1 MSTILIVD
9 DLTANR
15 ELLSAILAH
24 EGHQIIEA
32 KNGSEGLVAARRD
45 LPDLVITDVLMPV
58 MDGYEFVKQ
67 LRLDATTS
75 GIPVVFHTAH
85 YGRREAKALAL
96 TQGVSYV
103 LTKPAGAD
111 DVLKIIHRVLSG
123 ESETATASEV
133 APPTMEFDREHLR
146 LLTDKLSEKAD
157 EQRVANARLR
167 AMINIGL
174 DFASGQDSDLRLD
187 TLCAS
192 VRDLFCATY
201 ISLGIVD
208 RSDRT
213 PRRFFSCGADA
224 IVWRKTGDAPSGI
237 LATVVGERRTML
249 GKNAGGD
256 PASLQLPW
264 LEPEV
269 QTYLAAPLASP
280 AHVYGWICLVG
291 NEGTTFTDE
300 DENLVMALAG
310 QVGRIYALEHE
321 IVERKHA
328 ESALRHERDRANRT
342 VEALRTAE
350 ERMRF
355 ALQSANVGIWDMDY
369 TTGNLVWS
377 ETLEAHYGLK
387 PGTFDGTFKTFIERV
402 HPNDRESVAETIGM
416 AAKSGGDFSV
426 QNRSLWPDGMVRSL
440 NGAGRVQLG
449 EHGEP
454 VRAVG
459 ISLDVTDRVSSE
471 EKNQQGQRMEAIG
484 RLASGV
490 AHDFNNLLTAI
501 LGFAELIAADPTIGQ
516 QHGADLDEI
525 INAARRAARLTSQ
538 LLAFSRQQVLHP
550 ASLDLNG
557 LIREMTGM
565 LGRLIGEHIEVSL
578 TLSADLHL
586 ALADRSQ
593 IEQVVMNLVVN
604 ARDSMPD
611 GGKLTVVTTNVE
623 LENSS
628 FHDQPMKEGR
638 YVMLAVTDT
647 GHGMTRETQ
656 RRLFEPFY
664 TTKELGK
671 GTGLGLST
679 TYGIVK
685 QSKGYIWV
693 YSEPGLGA
701 TFNVYLPC
709 ADGYIVPAPITNGT
723 AASKKKITETVL
735 LVEDEDGVREFSR
748 RTLVKAGYKV
758 IESSNGNDAERLFT
772 EHEGSI
778 DIVLTDVVMPGCGG
792 PELLNRL
799 RLRSPNLKVLY
810 MSGYTDQSAITE
822 SALDPDLRFLQK
834 PFRSVELLRNVRDL
848 LDGSGAALS

>member
-1 MSTILIVD
+1 VPKILIVD
-9 DLTANR
+9 DLAANR
-15 ELLSAILAH
+15 ELLSAILAR
-24 EGHQIIEA
+24 EGHHVIEA
-32 KNGSEGLVAARRD
+32 RNGSEGLAAVRLE

-58 MDGYEFVKQ
+58 MDGYEFVKE
-67 LRLDATTS
+67 LRLDAAIS
-75 GIPVVFHTAH
+75 GTPVVFYTAH
-85 YGRREAKALAL
+85 YGKREARALAL
-96 TQGVSYV
+96 KQGVSYI

-111 DVLKIIHRVLSG
+111 DVLRIVRRVLSG
-123 ESETATASEV
+123 ESVAGPLEV
-133 APPTMEFDREHLR
+133 PPPVHEFEREHLR
-146 LLTDKLSEKAD
+146 LITDKLSEKTN
-157 EQRVANARLR
+157 EQTAANARLR

-174 DFASGQDSDLRLD
+174 DFASNQDSDLRLQNFC
-187 TLCAS
+187 TS
-192 VRDLFCATY
+192 VCDLFCATY
-201 ISLGIVD
+201 IAFGIID
-208 RSDRT
+208 RDDQT
-213 PRRFFSCGADA
+213 PKSFFSCGADA
-224 IVWRKTGDAPSGI
+224 IVWRKSDEAQSGI
-237 LATVVGERRTML
+237 LRTVLTEWRTMS
-249 GKNAGGD
+249 GENPGGD

-269 QTYLAAPLASP
+269 QTYLVAPLASP
-280 AHVYGWICLVG
+280 SHVYGWLCLVG
-291 NEGTTFTDE
+291 NEGAPFTEE
-300 DENLVMALAG
+300 DESLVMALAG

-321 IVERKHA
+321 ITERKNA

-355 ALQSANVGIWDMDY
+355 ALKSANVGVWDMDY
-369 TTGNLVWS
+369 ATGAHVWS
-377 ETLEAHYGLK
+377 EVQEAQYGIE
-387 PGTFDGTFKTFIERV
+387 PGTFGGTFDAFTDLI
-402 HPNDRESVAETIGM
+402 HPDDRESALETIGK
-416 AAKSGGDFSV
+416 ATKAGGDFSTR
-426 QNRSLWPDGMVRSL
+426 NRAIWPDGTVRWLS
-440 NGAGRVQLG
+440 GAGRIHVG
-449 EHGEP
+449 EDGKP
-454 VRAVG
+454 TRAIG
-459 ISLDVTDRVSSE
+459 ITLDVTDQILSE

-501 LGFAELIAADPTIGQ
+501 LGFAELIATDPNIGK
-516 QHGADLDEI
+516 QHAEDLGEI
-525 INAARRAARLTSQ
+525 INAASRASRLTSQ
-538 LLAFSRQQVLHP
+538 LLAFSRQQVMHP
-550 ASLDLNG
+550 ASLDLNE

-578 TLSADLHL
+578 SLAADLYL
-586 ALADRSQ
+586 ALVDRSQ

-611 GGKLTVVTTNVE
+611 GGKLSVVTTNVE

-701 TFNVYLPC
+701 TFKVYLPC
-709 ADGYIVPAPITNGT
+709 ADSDVVTESISHSATP
-723 AASKKKITETVL
+723 SDKQITETVL
-735 LVEDEDGVREFSR
+735 LVEDENGVREFSR
-748 RTLVKAGYKV
+748 RTLVNAGYQV
-758 IESSNGNDAERLFT
+758 IEASNGDDAERLFA
-772 EHEGSI
+772 EHAGSI
-778 DIVLTDVVMPGCGG
+778 DIVLTDVVMPACGG
-792 PELLNRL
+792 PELLARL
-799 RLRSPNLKVLY
+799 RLRVPNLKVLY
-810 MSGYTDQSAITE
+810 MSGYTDQSAVTE
-822 SALDPDLRFLQK
+822 SVLDPDLRFLQK
-834 PFRSVELLRNVRDL
+834 PFRAVELLRTVREL

>member
-1 MSTILIVD
+1 VPKILIVD
-9 DLTANR
+9 DLAANR
-15 ELLSAILAH
+15 ELLSAILAR

-32 KNGSEGLVAARRD
+32 KNGSEGLAAARRD

-85 YGRREAKALAL
+85 YGQREARALAL
-96 TQGVSYV
+96 TQGVTYI

-111 DVLKIIHRVLSG
+111 DVLKIVHRVLSG
-123 ESETATASEV
+123 ESDATASEV
-133 APPTMEFDREHLR
+133 APPTIEFDREHLR
-146 LLTDKLSEKAD
+146 IITDKLSEKAD
-157 EQRVANARLR
+157 EQRAANARLR
-167 AMINIGL
+167 AMINLGL
-174 DFASGQDSDLRLD
+174 DFASGQDSDLRLQN
-187 TLCAS
+187 LCAS
-192 VRDLFCATY
+192 VSDLFCATY
-201 ISLGIVD
+201 INLGIVD

-213 PRRFFSCGADA
+213 PRRFFSCGADS
-224 IVWRKTGDAPSGI
+224 IVWRKTGEAPSGI
-237 LATVVGERRTML
+237 LWTVLAERRTMR
-249 GKNAGGD
+249 GENPGGD

-269 QTYLAAPLASP
+269 QTYLVAPLASP
-280 AHVYGWICLVG
+280 SHVYGWICLVG
-291 NEGTTFTDE
+291 NDGTTFTDE

-321 IVERKHA
+321 ILERKHA

-355 ALQSANVGIWDMDY
+355 ALQSANVGIWDADY
-369 TTGNLVWS
+369 TSGEVVWS

-387 PGTFDGTFKTFIERV
+387 PGTFEGTFEAFIESIY
-402 HPNDRESVAETIGM
+402 PEDRESVIETIAT
-416 AAKSGGDFSV
+416 AAKSGGDFSI
-426 QNRSLWPDGMVRSL
+426 QNRAILPDGAVRWL
-440 NGAGRVQLG
+440 NGAGRIELG
-449 EHGEP
+449 ENGEP
-454 VRAVG
+454 VRGIG
-459 ISLDVTDRVSSE
+459 ISLDVTDRVSFE

-501 LGFAELIAADPTIGQ
+501 LGFAELISADPAIGPQ
-516 QHGADLDEI
+516 QRDDLGEI
-525 INAARRAARLTSQ
+525 INAARRAARLTNQ
-538 LLAFSRQQVLHP
+538 LLAFSRQQVMHP

-623 LENSS
+623 LESSS

-693 YSEPGLGA
+693 YSEPGRGA
-701 TFNVYLPC
+701 TFKVYLPC
-709 ADGYIVPAPITNGT
+709 ADSDVVAATASNGAT
-723 AASKKKITETVL
+723 ASDQKITETVL

-748 RTLVKAGYKV
+748 RTLVNAGYQV
-758 IESSNGNDAERLFT
+758 IESSNGNDAERLFE

-792 PELLNRL
+792 PELLKRL
-799 RLRSPNLKVLY
+799 RLRAPNLKVLY
-810 MSGYTDQSAITE
+810 MSGYTDQSAVTE
-822 SALDPDLRFLQK
+822 SGLDPDLRFLQK
-834 PFRSVELLRNVRDL
+834 PFRAVELLRNVREL
-848 LDGSGAALS
+848 LDGSGVALS